1 MKNKKLS
8 QFTLLSRT
16 LTKEA
21 AFIKGLKIALR
32 VTVPPLSSLAVF
44 PEEGDKEVESEHE
57 REKISFRKAVIP
69 CLGSF
74 SKKEKKMK
82 ISYFRALLGTGGKW
96 ETSYFLSGSYGDILS
111 SG

>member
-32 VTVPPLSSLAVF
+32 ATVPPLHSLAVF

-57 REKISFRKAVIP
+57 REKISF
-69 CLGSF
+69 
-74 SKKEKKMK
+74 KK
-82 ISYFRALLGTGGKW
+82 
-96 ETSYFLSGSYGDILS
+96 GSYSLFGIF
-111 SG
+111 

>member
-21 AFIKGLKIALR
+21 AFIKGLKIALK
-32 VTVPPLSSLAVF
+32 VTMPPLYFLAVF

-74 SKKEKKMK
+74 SKKEKK
-82 ISYFRALLGTGGKW
+82 
-96 ETSYFLSGSYGDILS
+96 
-111 SG
+111 

>member
-1 MKNKKLS
+1 MKSKKLS

-74 SKKEKKMK
+74 SKKEKK
-82 ISYFRALLGTGGKW
+82 
-96 ETSYFLSGSYGDILS
+96 
-111 SG
+111 

>member
-1 MKNKKLS
+1 M
-8 QFTLLSRT
+8 
-16 LTKEA
+16 TKEA

-44 PEEGDKEVESEHE
+44 PEGDKEVESEHE

-74 SKKEKKMK
+74 SKKREKKENKLFHKAPGEQKKNGRRPGFSLALMEIFLALVK
-82 ISYFRALLGTGGKW
+82 ISVSL
-96 ETSYFLSGSYGDILS
+96 
-111 SG
+111 

>member
-1 MKNKKLS
+1 
-8 QFTLLSRT
+8 

-21 AFIKGLKIALR
+21 ALIKGLKIALR

-57 REKISFRKAVIP
+57 REKIHFRKAVIP

-74 SKKEKKMK
+74 NKKEKK
-82 ISYFRALLGTGGKW
+82 
-96 ETSYFLSGSYGDILS
+96 
-111 SG
+111 